1 MGHFYREVRAMKSAS
16 LASAILV
23 SSLFLAGNEALANPE
38 VGFDFSQTSNTIDI
52 TTISTASPNVLR
64 TVTVVCPEAGHTV
77 ATANALFAF
86 SVSNPTFPGTV
97 AYSLTRNSSS
107 FQSNHQHNVFGSY
120 VDDFH
125 VFPATKQRVDSCNSG
140 QSVTYRFLATRG
152 TNVFDVTASEPSLV
166 VVYYRDRI

>member
-1 MGHFYREVRAMKSAS
+1 MGHIYREVRAMKSALS
-16 LASAILV
+16 VSAVLLSSLLAS
-23 SSLFLAGNEALANPE
+23 NEALANPE

-64 TVTVVCPEAGHTV
+64 TVTVVCPESGHTV
-77 ATANALFAF
+77 ATANALIAF

-97 AYSLTRNSSS
+97 AYSLSRNSTA

-166 VVYYRDRI
+166 VVFYRDRI